1 MSATNR
7 TANYNLPQ
15 FVSTDIPTWLT
26 DVNGAMSTIDTAIKG
41 VADSVVVARGETS
54 AVDARVDATNANV
67 ATVAQS
73 VATAEQNIATL
84 QQGLG
89 VANSNI
95 TANTQK
101 IGTATLDTV
110 AQTLSGAINELKA
123 EQGATSAY
131 DLLLNTSTEGTFT
144 LNHDLA
150 DYKFLLIEGFATS
163 VTYNMGFLPVH
174 AVLNDNAMSGF
185 KHMFGMNTGG
195 SDRHIAIKFNSGTSV
210 VVSDRN
216 ALNLR
221 LYGFN

>member
-7 TANYNLPQ
+7 TQNYNLPQ
-15 FVSTDIPTWLT
+15 FVATDIPTWLT

-67 ATVAQS
+67 STLSQS
-73 VATAEQNIATL
+73 VTTAEQNIATL

-123 EQGATSAY
+123 EQGATGAY
-131 DLLLNTSTEGTFT
+131 DLLLNTGNEGTYT

-150 DYKFLLIEGFATS
+150 DYKFLLIEGFAS
-163 VTYNMGFLPVH
+163 QVTYNMSVLPVH
-174 AVLNDNAMSGF
+174 AVLNDGAMSGF
-185 KHMFGMNTGG
+185 KHMVGMNTSGT
-195 SDRHIAIKFNSGTSV
+195 DRHVAVKFTNSTTV

-216 ALNLR
+216 SLNLR